1 MTTSLATARSGPASS
16 SLTASHLT
24 PEPLAAPASV
34 AARFHVVGDTDPGLL
49 PRLLEPIAKLGATP
63 MRVHASREAGDG
75 SEVTVDLRLGLVAHR
90 MAEQV
95 ESALRRVIGVRHL
108 VVVLEPIG

>member
-1 MTTSLATARSGPASS
+1 MTTAAAALVGPVLNVSATTDTSL
-16 SLTASHLT
+16 
-24 PEPLAAPASV
+24 EPSTV
-34 AARFHVVGDTDPGLL
+34 AARFHVVGDSDPGLL

-75 SEVTVDLRLGLVAHR
+75 SEVTVDLRLGTVALR

-95 ESALRRVIGVRHL
+95 ESALRRVIGVRQL
-108 VVVLEPIG
+108 VAVIEPAH